1 MATTEETIL
10 ENQKSILSNQDTIT
24 KNQASILKNQEVIVS
39 NQSGIIEN
47 QKQIVDNQ
55 VALSVIRQTQA
66 QMLNLLRKLT
76 GDKES
81 QKDTDK
87 FLEKLTSKTAKS
99 LKGKKLTSP
108 KKL

>member
-1 MATTEETIL
+1 MATTEDVIL

-24 KNQASILKNQEVIVS
+24 KNQATILKNQEVIVS

-87 FLEKLTSKTAKS
+87 FLEKLTEKTAKS

>member
-1 MATTEETIL
+1 MANTEETIL
-10 ENQKSILSNQDTIT
+10 ENQKAILSNQETIT
-24 KNQASILKNQEVIVS
+24 KNQTSIIKNQEVIVG
-39 NQSGIIEN
+39 NQSSIIEN
-47 QKQIVDNQ
+47 QKQIADNQ

-87 FLEKLTSKTAKS
+87 FLEKLTNKTTKS
-99 LKGKKLTSP
+99 LKGKKLAGS